1 MHNFLWAS
9 PVSVP
14 GTQCNSRLCVI
25 PIESKVTVPS
35 VSSLPPLASWVLF
48 VLVLTAAAFD
58 LRFRRIPNWL
68 TGAGIGLGLA
78 ASIFEWGI
86 WRGLRF
92 SLAGL
97 CLALAIYMA
106 LYALH
111 AMGAG
116 DGKLMAA
123 IGAVAGWKHW
133 LAIFMVTAIFG
144 GIAALALSISRGRLR
159 KTLWNVGFVLSEM
172 KRGRPAYLA
181 NEELDVRSSKGLRLP
196 HGAVIAA
203 ATLAYLA
210 IGRYL
215 SH

>member
-1 MHNFLWAS
+1 
-9 PVSVP
+9 
-14 GTQCNSRLCVI
+14 VI
-25 PIESKVTVPS
+25 PLESEVNVPS
-35 VSSLPPLASWVLF
+35 ANSLQSPAIWVLLA
-48 VLVLTAAAFD
+48 LVLTAARFD

-68 TGAGIGLGLA
+68 TGAGIVLGIA
-78 ASIFEWGI
+78 ASVFERGI

-97 CLALAIYMA
+97 CLALAIYLV

-111 AMGAG
+111 ATGAG

-123 IGAVAGWKHW
+123 IGAIAGWKHW
-133 LAIFMVTAIFG
+133 LGIFIVTAILG
-144 GIAALALSISRGRLR
+144 GIAALALSISRRRLK

-210 IGRYL
+210 LGFYFGD
-215 SH
+215 

>member
-1 MHNFLWAS
+1 M
-9 PVSVP
+9 
-14 GTQCNSRLCVI
+14 
-25 PIESKVTVPS
+25 PS
-35 VSSLPPLASWVLF
+35 ASSLPPLASWLLLA
-48 VLVLTAAAFD
+48 LVLSAAVFD

-68 TGAGIGLGLA
+68 TAAGIVLGLA
-78 ASIFEWGI
+78 ANIFERGI

-92 SLAGL
+92 SLPGV
-97 CLALAIYMA
+97 CLALAIYLA

-111 AMGAG
+111 ATGAG

-123 IGAVAGWKHW
+123 IGAIAGWRYW
-133 LAIFMVTAIFG
+133 LAIFIVTAILG
-144 GIAALALSISRGRLR
+144 GIAALALSISRRRLK
-159 KTLWNVGFVLSEM
+159 KTLWNVGFVLSEI

-210 IGRYL
+210 LRRYL
-215 SH
+215 GH